1 MNFFFLNSIVHKIM
15 NMKAIFSLLYHR
27 VYEYNL
33 FIPDEDYDEEPLQDS
48 TTELKHQR
56 YSTRLYILLLI
67 GKLFLLHIEYLT
79 KILFSLHVLSFL
91 QRNDKTTS
99 SYNCH
104 FGY

>member
-1 MNFFFLNSIVHKIM
+1 M
-15 NMKAIFSLLYHR
+15 NMKAIFSLVYHR

-33 FIPDEDYDEEPLQDS
+33 FIPDEDYDDEPLQDS